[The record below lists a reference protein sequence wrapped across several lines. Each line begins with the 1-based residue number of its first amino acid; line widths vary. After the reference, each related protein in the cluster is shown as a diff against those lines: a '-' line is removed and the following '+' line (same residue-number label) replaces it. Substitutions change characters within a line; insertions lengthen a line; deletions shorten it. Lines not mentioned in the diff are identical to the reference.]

1 MYFHYFPTF
10 SLYFTCNFIHYI
22 IYKQLSL
29 FFSHIKIKILKKIIN
44 IKKGVMK
51 KDILIILDASQLNI
65 KTFVIL
71 KYAIIDMFDDYNI
84 VFKIFDKDKKEYKLH
99 QELIQCDIDEDSKDI
114 QKLNYECII
123 VCGEAAYYWLKSYY
137 CKAMIVINPILEIE
151 EDYDDFRRINAEK
164 SICILSSE
172 MAGQIQKFDNQF
184 ENTTVVLANES
195 IRNVS
200 KFWSK
205 KSYLYQI
212 FNFIINE

>member
-1 MYFHYFPTF
+1 
-10 SLYFTCNFIHYI
+10 
-22 IYKQLSL
+22 
-29 FFSHIKIKILKKIIN
+29 
-44 IKKGVMK
+44 
-51 KDILIILDASQLNI
+51 
-65 KTFVIL
+65 
-71 KYAIIDMFDDYNI
+71 
-84 VFKIFDKDKKEYKLH
+84 
-99 QELIQCDIDEDSKDI
+99 
-114 QKLNYECII
+114 
-123 VCGEAAYYWLKSYY
+123 
-137 CKAMIVINPILEIE
+137 MIVINPILEIE